1 MISVIKTFVRTT
13 CFLPLV
19 HPYLPGEEGLLKET
33 YDKVGAHQF
42 WSMKYRIS
50 TCLYGKVKPKDGQKT
65 KARLFRVEPYTVLKC
80 SSLVLISF
88 STCASTCFQLH
99 SGYSYRVKSNSL
111 SHEMGQRGFM
121 PAFEN
126 GVTGGKNAFFGCV
139 HCKWQI
145 AQVLGKRVKCTKRF
159 KRLDLKERAIS
170 QKEGGNPAL
179 FFIIVVMLN
188 LLSTWS
194 CVLHFI

>member
-42 WSMKYRIS
+42 WLMKYRIS
-50 TCLYGKVKPKDGQKT
+50 TYLNGKVKPKDGQKT

-88 STCASTCFQLH
+88 FNLHPCLLSTPVRKFLQL
-99 SGYSYRVKSNSL
+99 VKSNSL
-111 SHEMGQRGFM
+111 SHEMGQRGSRR
-121 PAFEN
+121 ALEN

-145 AQVLGKRVKCTKRF
+145 ARILGKR
-159 KRLDLKERAIS
+159 L
-170 QKEGGNPAL
+170 
-179 FFIIVVMLN
+179 
-188 LLSTWS
+188 
-194 CVLHFI
+194 